1 MTLKEIKELEE
12 KLGWDLNDFEIDKLE
27 VVKKWNEIGLTCEEI
42 TTYLSQNLT
51 VREMNV
57 LTKLYESCNKIKTE
71 YETILKIKE
80 RIYNHFKSNLG
91 NRSFILEDDLLRR
104 YVEHAFRLI
113 NSYAYHINI
122 PLEDIQTNLTIRIG
136 WED

>member
-12 KLGWDLNDFEIDKLE
+12 KLRWDLNDFEMDKIE
-27 VVKKWNEIGLTCEEI
+27 VIKKWDEIGLTCEEI
-42 TTYLSQNLT
+42 TTYLSQKLI
-51 VREMNV
+51 VREMEV
-57 LTKLYESCNKIKTE
+57 LTKLYESYNTIKNE

-80 RIYNHFKSNLG
+80 RIYNHFKNNLG
-91 NRSFILEDDLLRR
+91 KRSFALDDNMLKY
-104 YVEHAFRLI
+104 YVENVHRLI
-113 NSYAYHINI
+113 NSYAYDINL